1 MFDSLNRGSDRRQT
15 PKSEAAYCSISV
27 SDVQPAMGPGS
38 EDSHPCWM
46 SWLLTFLSLVLGV
59 RSTGTK
65 SSRALG
71 SGTWNSEGPSF
82 LKQIRGGSVLFHVI
96 PKPETE
102 LEKVSWELGPES
114 DFTVLLCFKRGA
126 DSPTWVSL
134 QDKDKQRVHV
144 PNMTSLRIEK
154 LTLTDSGQYRARSTY
169 TGGKGFTQVFHLTVC
184 EPVPQP
190 QMQAKPLSIT
200 ANWCNVTLECPVTG
214 ATEDL
219 NVTWEGKDLPGGVEL
234 RGTWGPVSNTSTL
247 SVSLPL
253 SQPNAS
259 ITCVISNS
267 VDQKNASLALRDV
280 CIHESHG
287 LTTASRM
294 GSLFGVFGAVL
305 LTLGA
310 GLCLWKTRRKKKK
323 LEPGRGAG
331 LHMDD
336 KDNGG
341 GIHYAELSRQGSPE
355 GKDKR
360 FGEQHLGEE
369 PTATIYS
376 EIHNPGQATYMI

>member
-65 SSRALG
+65 SSGALG
-71 SGTWNSEGPSF
+71 SGTWNSEGHSF

-96 PKPETE
+96 PKLDDE
-102 LEKVSWELGPES
+102 LDEVSWVFGPES

-126 DSPTWVSL
+126 DGPTWVSL

-267 VDQKNASLALRDV
+267 VDQKNASLALQDV
-280 CIHESHG
+280 CIHGECDLPGVRGVRAQRGQFQGVQDFSPIMFITYHLPPG
-287 LTTASRM
+287 DLM
-294 GSLFGVFGAVL
+294 QGSGRHVQIISAFK
-305 LTLGA
+305 
-310 GLCLWKTRRKKKK
+310 CLS
-323 LEPGRGAG
+323 
-331 LHMDD
+331 D
-336 KDNGG
+336 
-341 GIHYAELSRQGSPE
+341 LSRLPFPAALPTLHPAPTPSALHVCPE
-355 GKDKR
+355 CT
-360 FGEQHLGEE
+360 F
-369 PTATIYS
+369 
-376 EIHNPGQATYMI
+376 